1 MNLRVSRNFQARGRP
16 LLLRYC
22 PFGNIRLNPA
32 MAVRQM
38 GNSTEKLVEA
48 GFLLGFLAWGG
59 NIFGWV
65 GAEFNMGGGAR
76 PFFRWDGRGHLI

>member
-1 MNLRVSRNFQARGRP
+1 
-16 LLLRYC
+16 
-22 PFGNIRLNPA
+22 

-65 GAEFNMGGGAR
+65 GANWNKATTLELQAGDDVGS
-76 PFFRWDGRGHLI
+76 